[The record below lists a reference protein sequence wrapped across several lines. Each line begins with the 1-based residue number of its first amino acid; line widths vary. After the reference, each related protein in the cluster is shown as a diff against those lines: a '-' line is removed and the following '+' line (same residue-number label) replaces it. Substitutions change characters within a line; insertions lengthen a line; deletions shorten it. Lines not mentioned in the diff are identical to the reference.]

1 MKKQKI
7 GTYAL
12 CVGTGILL
20 YLLAE
25 LSSGGGKRGPESGI
39 LKRRQ
44 TGQGGEVYQIFIDGL
59 EEEETFV
66 TVEVPEQK
74 ISGVQ
79 LKEILSQAAELLCER
94 IQGENESLRT
104 VSHDLELCTGLPEYG
119 LSVSWE
125 SEDVNVIGSTGIVNS
140 EQVPPEGKNVYLR
153 AELSSGTAKEVI
165 EIPVTVVPE
174 ETTVSERFLTFLLAL
189 LEREPEKPEV
199 QLPREFEGKVLSYR
213 EKREAGNEILIV
225 LGVLA
230 AVCLSQKE
238 KSEAGRQKK
247 KREDSLLLDYP
258 EMLSRFIVLT
268 GAGYPIKQ
276 AFKRLSEDSAKA
288 KKPGFH
294 PLYEEMQIALNQ
306 METGTPEMKAYGDFG
321 RRCGLRCYMRFASLI
336 TSSLQTGG
344 RNTRKLLEEEMEE
357 AFKQRKDLARRR
369 GEEASTKL
377 LLPMFLILGTVMIMV
392 VAPAF
397 LTLG

>member
-1 MKKQKI
+1 MKTQKI
-7 GTYAL
+7 GAYVL
-12 CVGTGILL
+12 CVGAGILL

-25 LSSGGGKRGPESGI
+25 FSSQAGGQGPENGI
-39 LKRRQ
+39 LKRRPA
-44 TGQGGEVYQIFIDGL
+44 GQGEEVYQLLIDGL
-59 EEEETFV
+59 GEEETLV

-74 ISGVQ
+74 LSDGQ
-79 LKEILSQAAELLCER
+79 LEEILPQAAELLCER
-94 IQGENESLRT
+94 IKGENESLGA
-104 VSHDLELCTGLPEYG
+104 VSHDLEFCTGLPEYG

-125 SEDVNVIGSTGIVNS
+125 SEDADVIGSTGMVNP
-140 EQVPPEGKNVYLR
+140 ERIPPEGRTVYLR
-153 AELSSGTAKEVI
+153 AELSSGAAKEAI

-174 ETTVSERFLTFLLAL
+174 ETTASERFLLLVRSL

-199 QLPREFEGKVLSYR
+199 QLPGEFEGKELSYR
-213 EKREAGNEILIV
+213 EKREAGNEILIL

-268 GAGYPIKQ
+268 GAGYPMKQ
-276 AFKRLSEDSAKA
+276 AFKRLAEDSAKM
-288 KKPGFH
+288 KQQGYH
-294 PLYEEMQIALNQ
+294 PLYEEIRIALNQ

-369 GEEASTKL
+369 GEEASTRL